1 MNSIVDADVHLAELP
16 EVDPC
21 LTFRW
26 QALIASRVSVSG
38 LSLAGDPRPLKVPK
52 DELEPAL
59 PLIEVNVC
67 LDGISSR

>member
-1 MNSIVDADVHLAELP
+1 MNCIVDADVHLAELP
-16 EVDPC
+16 EVDPR

-26 QALIASRVSVSG
+26 QALIACLVSVSG

-59 PLIEVNVC
+59 PR
-67 LDGISSR
+67 SSRSECLPG